1 MRLRRLFEPEESVG
15 STWHEL
21 VEGIG
26 ETPRFPE
33 AAARLE
39 DLSAGLAVL
48 FRGLGGDP
56 GVILKPVAATASA
69 HRRGVGARIA
79 RDRQRVDRTRID
91 GDALHLPPALDVFPR
106 PCLNR
111 SLYTW
116 LTAWAAVAEGE
127 VPETAPD
134 PLQADIALLRHAVR
148 VTRRALG
155 RYPGLAPTWRELCQA
170 YLPLRPRRRLPPVE
184 AQVEAA
190 LCAVL
195 DGSEVPTDADDV
207 LAAVGGNGRPLT
219 AFRAPRGY
227 RPHLPVPLW
236 GESAPPP
243 ERRRP
248 RDATEGDEPADSGG
262 PPAEADDRA
271 ARPARRDDAP
281 EDQRGSLLLNRF
293 EKILSWAE
301 FLRLNRAVDDED
313 ADKARKAA
321 DDHDEIVLGRTRRR
335 ATTRLRLDL
344 DLAPEDV
351 EHERLSDVHTYPEW
365 DYRRQ
370 AYLPDHCRVLERLAT
385 VPAGPPPWQPDEP
398 ARRRIRAVRR
408 QFEALRPRREVA
420 RRQIDGAELDMDA
433 LIRSRC
439 DLNACG
445 AASDRV
451 YLQTRQQQRD
461 LAVAVL
467 VDVSRSTESYVGNRP
482 VLELAKE
489 ALTALTLGL
498 AACGDD
504 HALYGF
510 SSCRRDRVWVEL
522 IKGFEEGADGAVLAR
537 IAALRPGHYTRL
549 GAAIR
554 HASHRLAARARQRR
568 LLLVI
573 TDGKP
578 NDLDHYEGRYGLE
591 DSAWAVREARRAGH
605 AVFGITIDR
614 KAQAYFP
621 VLFGRN
627 AFAILRHGE
636 GLTAALPL
644 IWRHIVP

>member
-1 MRLRRLFEPEESVG
+1 MRLRRLLEPEETVG
-15 STWHEL
+15 STWHGL

-26 ETPRFPE
+26 DVPRFP
-33 AAARLE
+33 AAAAKLE
-39 DLSAGLAVL
+39 DLGAALAVL
-48 FRGLGGDP
+48 FRGLGGAG
-56 GVILKPVAATASA
+56 GVTLRPVAAMPSE
-69 HRRGVGARIA
+69 HRRGIGARIA
-79 RDRQRVDRTRID
+79 RDRQRLHRTRID
-91 GDALHLPPALDVFPR
+91 GDTLYLPAVLDVFPER
-106 PCLNR
+106 DLNR
-111 SLYTW
+111 ALYVW
-116 LTAWAAVAEGE
+116 LTAWAAVAEGD
-127 VPETAPD
+127 VPEPAAD
-134 PLQADIALLRHAVR
+134 PLQADIAFVRHAVR
-148 VTRRALG
+148 ISRRALD
-155 RYPGLAPTWRELCQA
+155 RYPGLRPIYRALAQA
-170 YLPLRPRRRLPPVE
+170 YLPLRPRRRLPPIE
-184 AQVEAA
+184 RQVEAC
-190 LCAVL
+190 LCALVGAGGPPPGADEL
-195 DGSEVPTDADDV
+195 FAILSGTDDPS
-207 LAAVGGNGRPLT
+207 AAWQ
-219 AFRAPRGY
+219 APRGY
-227 RPHLPVPLW
+227 RPHLPLPLW
-236 GESAPPP
+236 GESTPPP
-243 ERRRP
+243 ERRP
-248 RDATEGDEPADSGG
+248 RA
-262 PPAEADDRA
+262 ADDNDPSDADGTPVETEDRTV
-271 ARPARRDDAP
+271 RRARRDETP

-301 FLRLNRAVDDED
+301 FLRINRAVDDED

-335 ATTRLRLDL
+335 PLTRLHFDL

-351 EHERLSDVHTYPEW
+351 EHERLSDAYTYPEW

-370 AYLPDHCRVLERLAT
+370 AYLPDHCRVLERLAA
-385 VPAGPPPWQPDEP
+385 VPSGPAPWQPDAQ

-439 DLNACG
+439 DLTACG
-445 AASDRV
+445 AASDQV

-467 VDVSRSTESYVGNRP
+467 IDVSRSTESYIDNRQ
-482 VLELAKE
+482 VLDLARE

-504 HALYGF
+504 HAIYGF
-510 SSCRRDRVWVEL
+510 SSCRRERVWVER
-522 IKGFEEGADGAVLAR
+522 IRSFGETADEAVLAR

-554 HASHRLAARARQRR
+554 HVSHKLAERPRQRR

-591 DSAWAVREARRAGH
+591 DAARAVREARRAGH

-636 GLTAALPL
+636 ALTAALPL